1 MFDYHI
7 HSNFSSDSNMSMED
21 AVKKAIE
28 LNLDEIAFTDHMD
41 LLYPSVSYPVWDINY
56 EDYMNEFYSIKE
68 KYSNKIKIKL
78 GSEVGL
84 QPHSIEKS
92 LEILNS
98 YSFDFVIASTHVVDF
113 QDLADGVFY
122 QEKAKQQAY
131 IRYFEET
138 LNLIK
143 SFDKFC
149 VYGHLD
155 IVKRYGD
162 YENKD
167 LDKEEY
173 WDLIDEILKLLILK
187 GKGIEVNTSGFR
199 YGLGMPHPEYKI
211 IKRFYELGGE
221 IITLGSDAHSTE
233 YIAYMFSYTVDMLKS
248 IGFKYLTKFE
258 NLEPIFVKI

>member
-28 LNLDEIAFTDHMD
+28 LNLEEIAFTDHMD
-41 LLYPSVSYPVWDINY
+41 LLYPPVSYPVWDINY
-56 EDYMNEFYSIKE
+56 EDYMNEFFAIKK
-68 KYSNKIKIKL
+68 KYSSKIKIKL

-122 QEKAKQQAY
+122 QGKTKQQAY

-138 LNLIK
+138 FNLIK
-143 SFDKFC
+143 
-149 VYGHLD
+149 
-155 IVKRYGD
+155 
-162 YENKD
+162 
-167 LDKEEY
+167 
-173 WDLIDEILKLLILK
+173 KL
-187 GKGIEVNTSGFR
+187 
-199 YGLGMPHPEYKI
+199 
-211 IKRFYELGGE
+211 
-221 IITLGSDAHSTE
+221 
-233 YIAYMFSYTVDMLKS
+233 
-248 IGFKYLTKFE
+248 
-258 NLEPIFVKI
+258 